1 MQEEIKKQLDQIGD
15 LVDAKIEKAAGQI
28 KDNAKGEMDEVLKS
42 EISNLTNQY
51 LETTKR
57 IDEMEVANKK
67 QFSNKPMSFKGSL
80 QQAFADGAIDS
91 LQKGNASRTAFEVK
105 ADDMVMTS
113 PGTGQVAAYSGVVA
127 AETIVPQFKFD
138 PSRKVHVREF
148 LPVGTTDAQT
158 IRFPKESGYEDNS
171 AATAQGAALTKSD
184 FEITATSVNVE
195 KIGTFMTL
203 TDEMLQDT
211 PQLTSYLSARVPEKV
226 LSEEDDQILN
236 GNGTAPNLSGLFT
249 DGAVFSDTA
258 AGIGTVTSAN
268 EYDVLVVALAQ
279 LAASNYQATAI
290 MLNPADMHKIA
301 LLKSS
306 QNEYLRQQ
314 LYSGLQP
321 QIMGV
326 NIIQNT
332 AVTAGNFILGDFNQ
346 ATQLWVRENLSI
358 EFAREHASNFTSNM
372 VTVRVQERVALT
384 NYQPNAIVRG
394 VFSTAITALGA

>member
-67 QFSNKPMSFKGSL
+67 QFSDAPMSFKGSL
-80 QQAFADGAIDS
+80 KQAFADGAIES
-91 LQKGNASRTAFEVK
+91 LQKGNASRSAFELK
-105 ADDMVMTS
+105 ADDMTMAT
-113 PGTGQVAAYSGVVA
+113 AYTGVVA
-127 AETIVPQFKFD
+127 GETVVPQFKFD

-148 LPVGTTDAQT
+148 LPIGTTDAQT
-158 IRFPKESGYEDNS
+158 IRFPKESAFEDNS
-171 AATAQGAALTKSD
+171 GAVAQGSALTKSD

-236 GNGTAPNLSGLFT
+236 GNGTPPNLSGLFT

-258 AGIGTVTSAN
+258 AGIGTVSNAN

-279 LAASNYQATAI
+279 LAASNYQASAI

-301 LLKSS
+301 LLKST

-358 EFAREHASNFTSNM
+358 EFAREHASNFTSNL

-394 VFSTAITALGA
+394 VFSTAITALGS

>member
-67 QFSNKPMSFKGSL
+67 QFSDEPMSFKGSL
-80 QQAFADGAIDS
+80 QQAFADGAIES
-91 LQKGNASRTAFEVK
+91 LQKGNASRSAFELK
-105 ADDMVMTS
+105 AADMTM
-113 PGTGQVAAYSGVVA
+113 ANAYVGVVA
-127 AETIVPQFKFD
+127 GETVVPQFKFD

-148 LPVGTTDAQT
+148 LPIGTTDAQT
-158 IRFPKESGYEDNS
+158 IRFPKETGYDDGA
-171 AATAQGAALTKSD
+171 AATAQGSALTQSD
-184 FEITATSVNVE
+184 FDITATSVNVE

-236 GNGTAPNLSGLFT
+236 GDGTGANLNGLFT

-279 LAASNYQATAI
+279 LAASNYQASAI

-301 LLKSS
+301 LLKST

-326 NIIQNT
+326 NIVKNT

-358 EFAREHASNFTSNM
+358 EFAREHASNFTSNL

-394 VFSTAITALGA
+394 VFSTAITALGS

>member
-67 QFSNKPMSFKGSL
+67 QFSDEPMSFKGSL
-80 QQAFADGAIDS
+80 KQAFADGAIES
-91 LQKGNASRTAFEVK
+91 LQKGNASRSAFEIK
-105 ADDMVMTS
+105 ADNMTM
-113 PGTGQVAAYSGVVA
+113 ANAYSGVVA
-127 AETIVPQFKFD
+127 GETVVPQFKFD

-148 LPVGTTDAQT
+148 LPIGTTDAQT
-158 IRFPKESGYEDNS
+158 IRFPKESAYDDGA
-171 AATAQGAALTKSD
+171 AATAQGSALTQSD
-184 FEITATSVNVE
+184 FDITATSVNVE

-258 AGIGTVTSAN
+258 AGIGTVTNAN

-279 LAASNYQATAI
+279 LAASNYQASAI

-358 EFAREHASNFTSNM
+358 EFAREHASNFTSNL

-394 VFSTAITALGA
+394 VFSTAILALA

>member
-42 EISNLTNQY
+42 EISNLSNQY

-57 IDEMEVANKK
+57 IDDMEVANKK
-67 QFSNKPMSFKGSL
+67 QFSDQPMSFKGSL
-80 QQAFADGAIDS
+80 RQAFADGAIDS
-91 LQKGNASRTAFEVK
+91 LQKGNASRSAFELK
-105 ADDMVMTS
+105 ADDMTMAT
-113 PGTGQVAAYSGVVA
+113 AYTGVVA
-127 AETIVPQFKFD
+127 GETVVPQFKFD

-148 LPVGTTDAQT
+148 LPIGTTDAQT
-158 IRFPKESGYEDNS
+158 IRFPKESAFEDNS
-171 AATAQGAALTKSD
+171 AATAQGSALTKSD

-236 GNGTAPNLSGLFT
+236 GNGSAPNLNGLFT

-258 AGIGTVTSAN
+258 AGIGTVTNAN

-279 LAASNYQATAI
+279 LAASNYQASAI

-358 EFAREHASNFTSNM
+358 EFAREHASNFTSNL

-394 VFSTAITALGA
+394 VFTTAINALAS

>member
-28 KDNAKGEMDEVLKS
+28 QDNAKGEMDAVLKS

-67 QFSNKPMSFKGSL
+67 QFSDEPMSFKGSL
-80 QQAFADGAIDS
+80 KQAIADGAIES
-91 LQKGNASRTAFEVK
+91 LQKGNASRSAFEVK
-105 ADDMVMTS
+105 ATDMTM
-113 PGTGQVAAYSGVVA
+113 ANAFSGVVA
-127 AETIVPQFKFD
+127 GETVVPQFKFD

-148 LPVGTTDAQT
+148 LPIGTTDAQT
-158 IRFPKESGYEDNS
+158 IRFPKESAYDDGA
-171 AATAQGAALTKSD
+171 AATAQGSALTQSD
-184 FEITATSVNVE
+184 FDITATSVNVE

-236 GNGTAPNLSGLFT
+236 GNGSAPNLNGLFT

-279 LAASNYQATAI
+279 LAASNYQASAI

-358 EFAREHASNFTSNM
+358 EFAREHASNFTSNL

-394 VFSTAITALGA
+394 VFSTAITALGS